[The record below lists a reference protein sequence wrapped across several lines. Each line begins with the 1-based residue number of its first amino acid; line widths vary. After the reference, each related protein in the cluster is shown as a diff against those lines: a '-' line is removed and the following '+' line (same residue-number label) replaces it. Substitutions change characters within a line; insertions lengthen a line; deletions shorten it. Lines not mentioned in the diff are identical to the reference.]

1 MDSHCMSSA
10 PLYAVK
16 VRIHLYLHSLDTCA
30 IIDVTRPPRHVH
42 NCSAGLGHVTARELI
57 TLTLTLDFY
66 TRVGWRGNHR
76 EAGDTCTRHLD
87 LDIVRGIYTCRDGN
101 HREILRHVLLHLHHA
116 LVHLPIVISFCQ
128 FSESNFMLRLLS
140 LPFYQ
145 FLGLVILDLMAS
157 THDYYFEAGPGP
169 PHSHRN
175 CALF

>member
-1 MDSHCMSSA
+1 MDTHRMSSA

-16 VRIHLYLHSLDTCA
+16 VRIHLYLHSLATCA

-76 EAGDTCTRHLD
+76 EVGDTWTSHIDLD

-101 HREILRHVLLHLHHA
+101 HREILRHVLRQYVFVQLTIAAFSLSPILA
-116 LVHLPIVISFCQ
+116 LV
-128 FSESNFMLRLLS
+128 
-140 LPFYQ
+140 
-145 FLGLVILDLMAS
+145 
-157 THDYYFEAGPGP
+157 
-169 PHSHRN
+169 
-175 CALF
+175 